1 MSQKHLS
8 KIEKSTNKNYKRNEP
23 PEITVSTA
31 FLNQSKI
38 LYTTELE
45 FKIGH
50 LDFIEQFM
58 VFENLSGILLGLPFF
73 DKYKIKIDVHNR
85 LLQSPEFSFQLNTM
99 QTVGS
104 STPKRLHHKTKIYL
118 KTMEDIKISPGN
130 QTILKLQ
137 PDNEIT
143 VESQIGI
150 V

>member
-31 FLNQSKI
+31 FLNQSTI
-38 LYTTELE
+38 LYTIELE

-99 QTVGS
+99 QLYMAYFT
-104 STPKRLHHKTKIYL
+104 TK
-118 KTMEDIKISPGN
+118 
-130 QTILKLQ
+130 
-137 PDNEIT
+137 
-143 VESQIGI
+143 
-150 V
+150 